1 MLTAKSSIPLLFI
14 SHVAL
19 HPLPCNMAAAL
30 GNTGGMPTAL
40 GRLMTRIDAG
50 YRSLACAIIDPGGA

>member
-1 MLTAKSSIPLLFI
+1 
-14 SHVAL
+14 
-19 HPLPCNMAAAL
+19 MAAAL